1 MMATAKLR
9 TSMIQVAPRPVTR
22 YTMRLGLTGHAHF
35 SSASLLPHSAPQ
47 CTSPSTEPQLLV
59 TTAMLLDFRLTYQR
73 LPVQSA

>member
-9 TSMIQVAPRPVTR
+9 TSMIQVAPVTR

-35 SSASLLPHSAPQ
+35 SSASLLPQ
-47 CTSPSTEPQLLV
+47 CTSRSTEPQLLV

>member
-9 TSMIQVAPRPVTR
+9 TSMIQVAPVTR

-47 CTSPSTEPQLLV
+47 CTSRSTEPQLLV

-73 LPVQSA
+73 LPVQSG